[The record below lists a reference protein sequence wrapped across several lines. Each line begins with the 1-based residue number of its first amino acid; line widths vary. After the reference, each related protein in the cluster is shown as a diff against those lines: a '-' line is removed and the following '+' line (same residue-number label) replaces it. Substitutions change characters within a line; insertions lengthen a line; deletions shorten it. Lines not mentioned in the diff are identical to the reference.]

1 VIQRPASRYIA
12 REMAIS
18 GAINGALSIA
28 FFLAVVGTD
37 GPLPIWDLR
46 NFALDLWPQS
56 FAIGLMAALIPGLL
70 CRRTIRR
77 GALRSID
84 GSVPGVGLLMKR
96 AAVSAVSAVGIG
108 SFVVILGLWTAGL
121 TQIGYAPAIIFK
133 ALYGVILGAF
143 VTWLTL
149 SLLVETSAATDP
161 NSTHTGDLGG
171 R

>member
-1 VIQRPASRYIA
+1 ARRGRQHELWARLYCRLVRRDAGRRHCVIQRPASRYIA

-84 GSVPGVGLLMKR
+84 G
-96 AAVSAVSAVGIG
+96 
-108 SFVVILGLWTAGL
+108 
-121 TQIGYAPAIIFK
+121 
-133 ALYGVILGAF
+133 
-143 VTWLTL
+143 
-149 SLLVETSAATDP
+149 
-161 NSTHTGDLGG
+161 
-171 R
+171 